1 MCKRF
6 SHISFT
12 TVAFPF
18 MEPLILWLIRH
29 LKLGKAMDF
38 MAKSVAKIIEARK
51 MGHGQDAQVSLGTY
65 CIAFGYLLCSLNP
78 LITNDEYVYMRQ
90 ILACT

>member
-1 MCKRF
+1 
-6 SHISFT
+6 
-12 TVAFPF
+12 

-51 MGHGQDAQVSLGTY
+51 MNDGQDAQVSWVPIALHLGTY
-65 CIAFGYLLCSLNP
+65 C
-78 LITNDEYVYMRQ
+78 VH
-90 ILACT
+90 LAL

>member
-1 MCKRF
+1 
-6 SHISFT
+6 
-12 TVAFPF
+12 

-65 CIAFGYLLCSLNP
+65 CIAFGYLLCSLSP